1 MTKLH
6 LALSIINR
14 LRLEKDPPFLRYCA
28 LLTLAESGK
37 PMRLGK
43 IYQRFGME
51 TSPSGTLPAAVRAGL
66 VSEMII
72 KGHTHYQITPAGEE
86 LVRDILT
93 PSADIP
99 ANP

>member
-14 LRLEKDPPFLRYCA
+14 LRIEKDPPLLRYCA
-28 LLTLAESGK
+28 LLTLAEANK

-43 IYQRFGME
+43 IYQRFGMD

-66 VSEMII
+66 VSEITI
-72 KGHTHYQITPAGEE
+72 EGHIHYQITPAGQD
-86 LVRDILT
+86 LVRDLLT
-93 PSADIP
+93 PDIP
-99 ANP
+99 ANK